1 MSCLHALYVCMY
13 VWYLVRDVLVLFSVS
28 VSVSLSVSVCI
39 VSAGVVAAAQ
49 GVLSAGP
56 YYPGPLVGPIVAG
69 VGQGSPS
76 PQADLDLT

>member
-1 MSCLHALYVCMY
+1 MYCIWYEMSVSVLCLHALYVCMY
-13 VWYLVRDVLVLFSVS
+13 VWYLVRN
-28 VSVSLSVSVCI
+28 VSVCV